1 MAVNVSQIRLET
13 ANLSPGAT
21 PETKTR
27 TPASS
32 PNTSEIDWRVS
43 LTVPDVLKNPVG
55 PVLSPL
61 IGSTGT
67 RGRMIFPFTPT
78 IIYSHTAN
86 YNTISPTHSNYPFY
100 AYQNSQVDQVQITG
114 DFFSENEKDARYWIA
129 CVHFL
134 RTMTKMF
141 YGNGDYL
148 GNPPPLSRLNGYGK
162 HVLNDVPVLI
172 TNFTVDLPADVD
184 YIPCSIQEGGSDSA
198 LAAAALFGGSVSGGE
213 FGSGPSSEINYVP
226 VQSTMTVQ
234 VVPNYARAS
243 HSQFNLKTFANGGF
257 VGDEKGFI

>member
-1 MAVNVSQIRLET
+1 MAVNISQIRLET
-13 ANLSPGAT
+13 ANLSPGAA
-21 PETKTR
+21 PETRTR
-27 TPASS
+27 VQASS
-32 PNTSEIDWRVS
+32 PSNAAVDWRVS
-43 LTVPDVLKNPVG
+43 LAVPDVVRGG
-55 PVLSPL
+55 PVLAPL
-61 IGSTGT
+61 ANTNN
-67 RGRMIFPFTPT
+67 RMIFPFTPT

-100 AYQNSQVDQVQITG
+100 AYQNSQVDQIQITG
-114 DFFSENEKDARYWIA
+114 DFFSENEADARYWIA

-141 YGNGDYL
+141 YGNGEYL

-184 YIPCSIQEGGSDSA
+184 YIPCSIQEGGSDTA
-198 LAAAALFGGSVSGGE
+198 LAAVASFGGSVSGGE
-213 FGSGPSSEINYVP
+213 FGSGPSSDVNYVP

-243 HSQFNLKTFANGGF
+243 HSQFNLRTFANGGF
-257 VGDEKGFI
+257 IGDEKGFI

>member
-1 MAVNVSQIRLET
+1 MAVNVSQLRLET
-13 ANLSPGAT
+13 ANLSPGAV
-21 PETKTR
+21 PETRTR
-27 TPASS
+27 TPATTSS
-32 PNTSEIDWRVS
+32 VSEVDWRVS
-43 LTVPDVLKNPVG
+43 LTVPDVLKNPAG
-55 PVLSPL
+55 PILSPL

-67 RGRMIFPFTPT
+67 NGRMIFPFTPT
-78 IIYSHTAN
+78 IVYSHTAN

-100 AYQNSQVDQVQITG
+100 AYQNSQVDQIQITG
-114 DFFSENEKDARYWIA
+114 DFFAENEADARYWIA

-162 HVLNDVPVLI
+162 HVLNDIPVLI

-184 YIPCSIQEGGSDSA
+184 YIPCSVRAGFVDPSDYA
-198 LAAAALFGGSVSGGE
+198 NSGD
-213 FGSGPSSEINYVP
+213 INYVP

-243 HSQFNLKTFANGGF
+243 HSQFNLKSFAAGRF
-257 VGDEKGFI
+257 VGDEKGFT